1 MTVVRWAAAAA
12 ATLALSLTPKIA
24 LACACGCDVF
34 DVGGPE
40 MMSMGKGGEVFVEY
54 DNLDQNRNWSGDS
67 SAPAADNADKLI
79 RTHMVNVGV
88 TYSFNPD
95 WSVVVEAPVWNREF
109 HTENEDG
116 TGVDRFNHTAIGDER
131 LMGIYTGLSKSM
143 STGLIFGVKLP
154 NGDWK
159 YAHFDRDTEI
169 GTGSTNLLLGAF
181 HTGSLSRDGAW
192 RYFVRGLWDKPVASQ
207 GGYEPG
213 QEFDA
218 AAGVSYD
225 MAQFTNGP
233 VKVVPMLQLLAS
245 TRARDRGPNANPP
258 NTGYDRLMLSPGI
271 QLVEGRWALY
281 GDVEVPIYQHVNG
294 DQLTAPALFK
304 IRASR
309 RF

>member
-1 MTVVRWAAAAA
+1 MTAVRWAAAAA
-12 ATLALSLTPKIA
+12 AFSLSLAPKIA

-40 MMSMGKGGEVFVEY
+40 MASMGKGGEVFVEY
-54 DNLDQNRNWSGDS
+54 DNLDQSRNWSGDS
-67 SAPAADNADKLI
+67 SAPAADNEDKRV

-88 TYSFNPD
+88 SYSFSPE
-95 WSVVVEAPVWNREF
+95 WSVVIEAPVWNREF
-109 HTENEDG
+109 HTENDAG
-116 TGVDRFNHTAIGDER
+116 GVDRFNHTAVGDVR
-131 LMGIYTGLSKSM
+131 LMGIYTGLSKSL

-159 YAHFDRDTEI
+159 YAHFDRDTQI

-181 HTGSLSRDGAW
+181 HTGSLSRDEAW
-192 RYFVRGLWDKPVASQ
+192 RYFVRALWDKPVASQ

-218 AAGVSYD
+218 AAGISYD
-225 MAQFTNGP
+225 LPQFSNGL
-233 VKVVPMLQLLAS
+233 VKVVPVLQLLAS
-245 TRARDRGPNANPP
+245 ARARDRGPNADPDS
-258 NTGYDRLMLSPGI
+258 TGYDRLMLSPGV
-271 QLVEGRWALY
+271 QFLAGRWALY
-281 GDVEVPIYQHVNG
+281 GDVELPIYQHVNG
-294 DQLTAPALFK
+294 DQLVAPALFK

>member
-1 MTVVRWAAAAA
+1 MSAFRWVAAAA
-12 ATLALSLTPKIA
+12 ATFALCLPPQTA

-40 MMSMGKGGEVFVEY
+40 MTSMGKGGDVFVEY

-67 SAPAADNADKLI
+67 SASIAGNADKLI
-79 RTHMVNVGV
+79 RTHMINVGLN
-88 TYSFNPD
+88 YSFDQN
-95 WSVVVEAPVWNREF
+95 WSVVIEAPIWNREF
-109 HTENEDG
+109 HAENDAG
-116 TGVDRFNHTAIGDER
+116 TGVDRFNHTAIGDVR

-143 STGLIFGVKLP
+143 DTGLIFGVKLP

-159 YAHFDRDTEI
+159 YAGFDRDTEI

-192 RYFVRGLWDKPVASQ
+192 RYFVRGMWDKAVASQ

-218 AAGVSYD
+218 VAGMSYD
-225 MAQFTNGP
+225 LPQFANGSL
-233 VKVVPMLQLLAS
+233 KVVPVLQLLGSA
-245 TRARDRGPNANPP
+245 RARDRGPSADPP
-258 NTGYDRLMLSPGI
+258 NTGYDRLMLSPGVQFI
-271 QLVEGRWALY
+271 AGRWALY

-294 DQLTAPALFK
+294 EQLTAPALFK